1 MSSTPHTDPPTGGLD
16 RAALLLDAFDGP
28 GRLNLAQVVRRTGLS
43 RSSAHRMLEQLVQLH
58 WLRRDGRNYELGMR
72 LFELGSLALHQDR
85 LHQAALPYL
94 HELHRLTGHVV
105 HLAVLDGVDVVY
117 LDKIGPGF
125 GAQLPSRIG
134 GRQPAHCTSVGKAL
148 LANLAP
154 SERECFLATD
164 LQGST
169 QRSPAV
175 PSRLRT
181 ELARIRERGIAVDR
195 QESVVGIACIGVPV
209 GNPGNVVAGLSVCGP
224 AAHMKPEHMLAT
236 PLRIAA
242 RDITRALGAAESGT
256 PCRPFARS
264 RPGRPEGGS
273 RELMHCATERVTTR
287 GAARATTTPMN

>member
-1 MSSTPHTDPPTGGLD
+1 MPPAFGAPLPSESPCHRPRTPIPPTGGLD

-43 RSSAHRMLEQLVQLH
+43 RSSAHRMLERLVQLH
-58 WLRRDGRNYELGMR
+58 WLRRDGRDYELGMR

-125 GAQLPSRIG
+125 GARLPSRIG

-164 LQGST
+164 LRGST

-181 ELARIRERGIAVDR
+181 ELARIRERGIAVDAPGIGGRDRLHRRAGR
-195 QESVVGIACIGVPV
+195 QSGQCRGRTVRVRSGCAHEARAH
-209 GNPGNVVAGLSVCGP
+209 AGDP
-224 AAHMKPEHMLAT
+224 APD
-236 PLRIAA
+236 RGA
-242 RDITRALGAAESGT
+242 RHHPSAR
-256 PCRPFARS
+256 RS
-264 RPGRPEGGS
+264 RERHAMPTIRPQP
-273 RELMHCATERVTTR
+273 
-287 GAARATTTPMN
+287 ARPA